1 MKHLCIKHPHPFPV
15 PWVVKSVSGN
25 SILHSTR
32 PEVLDG
38 MSWQGVWRLAQNVL
52 GNFASKSVLNQIS
65 LSKLVI
71 FLSWMWWNICG
82 HLWTLWGMK
91 VSIIWGM
98 QMWCVKVPKTLLWNW
113 ILSTNLS
120 VSWAYLP
127 GWGVNHDQEGGSP
140 RVRPFHCTSVGLT
153 PAIISNVDNS
163 TASFLLVGDCVR
175 AIPWLIPSFMLT

>member
-1 MKHLCIKHPHPFPV
+1 MGGAGRVFEDWPKTF
-15 PWVVKSVSGN
+15 WA
-25 SILHSTR
+25 IL
-32 PEVLDG
+32 P
-38 MSWQGVWRLAQNVL
+38 A
-52 GNFASKSVLNQIS
+52 S
-65 LSKLVI
+65 LSWIKFLFQNWSFSCPGCDGI
-71 FLSWMWWNICG
+71 FEDIPFHCG
-82 HLWTLWGMK
+82 GMT

-98 QMWCVKVPKTLLWNW
+98 QMCCVKVPKTILWNW